1 MVSSDIR
8 QYRKKLHDK
17 VAALPFATVV
27 SAEDDGGIGDDDSDD
42 DPIDLRSFTA
52 ITATMGAS
60 TCTERDFS
68 S

>member
-17 VAALPFATVV
+17 AAALPFATVV

-42 DPIDLRSFTA
+42 DPIDLRSGVA
-52 ITATMGAS
+52 MGAS
-60 TCTERDFS
+60 TYTERSFIK
-68 S
+68 

>member
-27 SAEDDGGIGDDDSDD
+27 PAEDDDGIGDDDSD
-42 DPIDLRSFTA
+42 PIDLRSGVA
-52 ITATMGAS
+52 MGAS
-60 TCTERDFS
+60 TYTERSFS
-68 S
+68 K

>member
-27 SAEDDGGIGDDDSDD
+27 PAPISDDDDVPEICSDSSDD
-42 DPIDLRSFTA
+42 DPINLTLLSIA
-52 ITATMGAS
+52 
-60 TCTERDFS
+60 
-68 S
+68 